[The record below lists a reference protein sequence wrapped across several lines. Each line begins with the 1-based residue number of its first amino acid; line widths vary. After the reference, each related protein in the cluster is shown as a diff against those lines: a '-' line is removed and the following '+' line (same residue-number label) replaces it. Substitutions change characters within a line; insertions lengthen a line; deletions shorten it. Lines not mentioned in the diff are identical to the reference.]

1 MATSQKVSVAHQRI
15 FDRFLEEQ
23 GDKPF
28 RRQDI
33 ADALY
38 PHMRPRAMGNARALA
53 DVLLRPLHSAGRLV
67 KAGHVHWRL
76 VVASERTLKGGRQVR
91 EYGDAKQ
98 LTLTTR
104 CPEKWVSID
113 LETGDVWE
121 GSADG
126 WKRAG
131 STAQQEAAGI
141 LGGAQTN

>member
-1 MATSQKVSVAHQRI
+1 MTSQKVSVAHQRI

-23 GDKPF
+23 GDKRF

-38 PHMRPRAMGNARALA
+38 PHMRPRMMGNARALA
-53 DVLLRPLHSAGRLV
+53 DVFLRQLHAADRLV
-67 KAGHVHWRL
+67 KDGHVHWKL
-76 VVASERTLKGGRQVR
+76 VVATERKLKGGRQVR
-91 EYGDAKQ
+91 EHGDAKE
-98 LTLTTR
+98 LTWTTR

-131 STAQQEAAGI
+131 SIAHKEAAAI
-141 LGGAQTN
+141 LGGSQTK